1 MAKLD
6 NYSCQGQMNI
16 FDFIEK
22 NEPPI
27 LLEPGEH
34 IFEVVKGTIYEY
46 EVEDWTYTCGED
58 DQDRGYGLIVI
69 DPDKPNSDFHTYSRV
84 WNSSLECKDPSF
96 FRNKDEAMQKAAD
109 SLKQIKYILAG
120 DIKPNKV
127 VAYEFNYYGR
137 KQIYF
142 YAELPDGS
150 VYRDS
155 DGCVAHIGKA
165 EVEIE
170 TFNRGMKAKEE
181 QIGITRLADYK
192 PKFKDMCECKYKHW
206 LYAEP
211 SFHYETKHLALRG
224 DSYE

>member
-1 MAKLD
+1 MANLD

-16 FDFIEK
+16 FDFMERD
-22 NEPPI
+22 EPPI

-34 IFEVVKGTIYEY
+34 VFEVVKGTIYEY

-69 DPDKPNSDFHTYSRV
+69 DPDKPDSNFHTYSRV
-84 WNSSLECKDPSF
+84 WNSSLECKNPSF
-96 FRNKDEAMQKAAD
+96 FRSKDEAMRKAAD
-109 SLKQIKYILAG
+109 NLKQIKYILAG
-120 DIKPNKV
+120 DIKPNKT
-127 VAYEFNYYGR
+127 VAYEFDYYGR

-165 EVEIE
+165 KTEIE

-181 QIGITRLADYK
+181 QLGITRLTDYK
-192 PKFKDMCECKYKHW
+192 PKFKDMYEANYCDWE
-206 LYAEP
+206 YAEA
-211 SFHYETKHLALRG
+211 SFHYETKHLELRG
-224 DSYE
+224 ANYG